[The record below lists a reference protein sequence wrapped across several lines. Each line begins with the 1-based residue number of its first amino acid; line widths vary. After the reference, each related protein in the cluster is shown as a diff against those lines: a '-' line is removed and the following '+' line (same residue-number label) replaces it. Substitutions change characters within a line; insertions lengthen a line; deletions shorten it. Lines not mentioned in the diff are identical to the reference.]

1 MTMQIMDKSTT
12 VIVGVYSC
20 VVILLVLAFY
30 LHPYK
35 NDANTNN
42 VIFTKENN
50 LEKTNDQQNTNLNS
64 MSLPNLFEK
73 SDAGVVRVSVI
84 RLDEQNGSALGSGV
98 IYDTSGNIVT
108 NNHVVQAAK
117 KITITFNTGNSYNGR
132 IVGTDPYS
140 DLAVIKVDTDP
151 SVLHPLSFGDSKK
164 LRIGDKVAAIGN
176 PFGLTD
182 SLTSGIVSQTG
193 RLLASLDTSAFSIPD
208 IIQTDAAINPGNSGG
223 PLLDMDGHV
232 VGINTAIQSDTGQFS
247 GIGFAIPSSTV
258 SKIVPVLIKDGQYRH
273 PWLGISGMDVTSD
286 LAESLGLPESKGFLI
301 STVVKDGPA
310 DKAGIRGSTQTKEVD
325 SITYKI
331 GGDIIITVDGSKIS
345 KIDEI
350 ISYTQ
355 NQKNVGDK
363 ITLGIN
369 RDGHIINVVLT
380 LEERPRQNQ

>member
-30 LHPYK
+30 LSPYK

-73 SDAGVVRVSVI
+73 SDVGVVRVSVI
-84 RLDEQNGSALGSGV
+84 RSDEQSSRSLGSGV
-98 IYDTSGNIVT
+98 VYDTSGNIVT

-176 PFGLTD
+176 PFGLT
-182 SLTSGIVSQTG
+182 G
-193 RLLASLDTSAFSIPD
+193 
-208 IIQTDAAINPGNSGG
+208 
-223 PLLDMDGHV
+223 
-232 VGINTAIQSDTGQFS
+232 
-247 GIGFAIPSSTV
+247 
-258 SKIVPVLIKDGQYRH
+258 
-273 PWLGISGMDVTSD
+273 
-286 LAESLGLPESKGFLI
+286 
-301 STVVKDGPA
+301 
-310 DKAGIRGSTQTKEVD
+310 
-325 SITYKI
+325 
-331 GGDIIITVDGSKIS
+331 
-345 KIDEI
+345 
-350 ISYTQ
+350 
-355 NQKNVGDK
+355 
-363 ITLGIN
+363 
-369 RDGHIINVVLT
+369 
-380 LEERPRQNQ
+380 